1 MSDTVLKAIS
11 MRPGVTKDQTTYMAE
26 GGWVDCNKI
35 RFRASRPEK
44 LGGWVGETVSQY
56 TNEENTNF
64 TGVARAI
71 HSWTDLSS
79 KKYFAV
85 GSAEK
90 VELFFEGQIYDIT
103 PSRGEV
109 TLTDAVTV
117 TIGSSEVVITDVLH
131 GALEGDW
138 IYVVSQEHP
147 VFGITLS
154 GAYQIIEVIDDDSYV
169 INMGLSGF
177 SSAFSS
183 AFGSGAAS
191 ESTPFSSAFAPLEFG
206 GHESGEV
213 VIRYYLQNGAQSN
226 GNLTGWSGGT
236 WDTPGLADGGYGM
249 PRAGVGGL
257 NLRQWSFDNWGE
269 DLIACMREG
278 KLYQWDATSGPTVEL
293 QEIAGAPEQ
302 NLFVLVSQPSRHL
315 ISFGCNEHSSLTF
328 DPLIIRWAEQE
339 TLTDWTI
346 TSTNTAGEYRLPKGN
361 KIIGAVQT
369 RAEILVFTETDVYSM
384 RYIGGNDI
392 FEFTPMG
399 TNISIASQHAAIDL
413 NGVIYWMGIDNF
425 YVYDGVVRILPSTL
439 DKYIFH
445 QNGDGLLDLDQKEKT
460 FCGINK
466 EFNEL
471 WWLYQK
477 EGDEEIGNYIKYNFE
492 EQVWDFGT
500 INRTV
505 WLDKGTFP
513 KPYALDSYGK
523 LYVHEVGKDDDS
535 RPMDAYITSA
545 YFDIDDG
552 DELVFLDK
560 IVPDVRLAANRNIE
574 ITVYAKK
581 YPHPNAE
588 IVTKG
593 PYYFGDTSGKV
604 SVRSRGRQVAVKFQA
619 SATGSDFEIGKMRV
633 SFQSDGGR

>member
-1 MSDTVLKAIS
+1 
-11 MRPGVTKDQTTYMAE
+11 MRPGITKDVSTYMAE
-26 GGWVDCNKI
+26 GGWVDCDKI

-44 LGGWVGETVSQY
+44 LGGWVGEIVSQY
-56 TNEENTNF
+56 TNEDNQLF

-71 HSWTDLSS
+71 TSWTDLNS

-85 GSAEK
+85 GSHQK

-109 TLTDAVTV
+109 TLTDALTL
-117 TIGSSEVVITDVLH
+117 TEGSSEALITDVAH

-138 IYVVSQEHP
+138 IFVVSQEHP
-147 VFGITLS
+147 VYGVTLS
-154 GAYQIIEVIDDDSYV
+154 GAYQIVDVVDDNSYT
-169 INMGLSGF
+169 INIGLSGF

-183 AFGSGAAS
+183 AFGSGAVSSSLIPWSSA
-191 ESTPFSSAFAPLEFG
+191 FSSAFG
-206 GHESGEV
+206 GNESGEM

-236 WDTPGLADGGYGM
+236 WDTPGEADGGYGM

-278 KLYQWDATSGPTVEL
+278 KLYQWDATDGPTVEL
-293 QEIAGAPEQ
+293 QEISGAPEQ

-315 ISFGCNEHSSLTF
+315 ISFGCNLSGSGIF
-328 DPLIIRWAEQE
+328 DPLTIRWAEQE
-339 TLTDWTI
+339 SLTDWTI
-346 TSTNTAGEYRLPKGN
+346 TSTNSAGEYRLPKGN
-361 KIIGAVQT
+361 SIVGAVQT
-369 RAEILVFTETDVYSM
+369 RSEIVVFTETDVYSM
-384 RYIGGNDI
+384 RYVGGNDI

-399 TNISIASQHAAIDL
+399 TNISVASSHSFIDL
-413 NGVIYWMGIDNF
+413 NGTIYWMGIDNF

-439 DKYIFH
+439 DKFIFH
-445 QNGDGLLDLDQKEKT
+445 QEGEGLLDLSQKEKT
-460 FCGINK
+460 YCGINK
-466 EFNEL
+466 EYNEL

-477 EGDEEIGNYIKYNFE
+477 EDTDEIGNYIKLNFE
-492 EQVWDFGT
+492 EGVWDFGT

-505 WLDKGTFP
+505 WLDKGTFT
-513 KPYALDSYGK
+513 KPYAIDSNGK
-523 LYVHEVGKDDDS
+523 LFIHEVGKDDDS
-535 RPMDAYITSA
+535 RPMEAFITTA

-552 DELVFLDK
+552 DQLVFLDK

-574 ITVYAKK
+574 ITVYTKK
-581 YPHPNAE
+581 YPHPNAD

-604 SVRSRGRQVAVKFQA
+604 SARARGRQVAVKFKA
-619 SATGSDFEIGKMRV
+619 SATGADFEIGKMRV
-633 SFQSDGGR
+633 SFQEDGGR